1 MTANHLLL
9 FQGYFWKQNSVL
21 VWVWVDVSTDHA
33 GTLLTG
39 HLKPFKLT
47 SVTQTDTSFL
57 ARKLVFLTFHFSSDF
72 ERKEKKMNLEKSCQG
87 QKIRSGFLQLP
98 GSPLK
103 VRGLA
108 KANKKKIS
116 VWCDWLKRTCYYFR
130 YISETCIAIRQ
141 HYRRNGIRER
151 LHIHFKSQF

>member
-1 MTANHLLL
+1 M
-9 FQGYFWKQNSVL
+9 
-21 VWVWVDVSTDHA
+21 STDHA

-108 KANKKKIS
+108 KVNKKKIS
-116 VWCDWLKRTCYYFR
+116 V
-130 YISETCIAIRQ
+130 
-141 HYRRNGIRER
+141 
-151 LHIHFKSQF
+151 